1 MAVEIRELIIKTTVS
16 DRKPEETGNR
26 ADETSARPDL
36 VECCV
41 EEVLKI
47 LKREKER

>member
-1 MAVEIRELIIKTTVS
+1 MAVEIRELVIKTTVS
-16 DRKPEETGNR
+16 DKRLEETGKR

-36 VECCV
+36 VQCCV

>member
-1 MAVEIRELIIKTTVS
+1 MAVEIRELVIKTTVS
-16 DRKPEETGNR
+16 DKKPEGTENR
-26 ADETSARPDL
+26 ADVSSALSDL
-36 VECCV
+36 VERCV

>member
-1 MAVEIRELIIKTTVS
+1 MAVEIRELVIKTTVS
-16 DRKPEETGNR
+16 DKKPEETVNR
-26 ADETSARPDL
+26 ADVSSARPDL
-36 VECCV
+36 VQCCV